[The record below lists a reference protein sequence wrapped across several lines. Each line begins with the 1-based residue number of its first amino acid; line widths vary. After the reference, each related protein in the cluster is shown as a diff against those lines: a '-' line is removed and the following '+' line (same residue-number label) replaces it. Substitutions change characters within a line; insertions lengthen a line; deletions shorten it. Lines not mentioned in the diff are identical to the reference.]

1 MADQEELGDNLFEMA
16 KSNGLNIAFL
26 CAKTTG
32 VFDFI
37 PRQRPTADT
46 IILGDQRSYSMV
58 SKCISDLTSTKIDLD
73 GAEGIP

>member
-1 MADQEELGDNLFEMA
+1 MTDKEELGDNLFEMA

-26 CAKTTG
+26 CAETTG

-37 PRQRPTADT
+37 PRQRPTAGA
-46 IILGDQRSYSMV
+46 IILGDQRSYNMV
-58 SKCISDLTSTKIDLD
+58 SKCTSDLTSTKVGLD